1 MGDALLV
8 RQIQSGQLHAFTE
21 LVGKYQDRI
30 FNTCWRICGHQ
41 EDARDLTQEVFLK
54 ALESIDGFRGKSA
67 FYTWIYRI
75 AVNMSL
81 SHKRRARTRGTLS
94 LSIDNNDDSQAAD
107 LLEMMGDPDA
117 VDPAQ
122 ESESRETNQRVAAAL
137 LELDGEHR
145 CVLVLRDV
153 EGLAYQDIADVL
165 ELAVGTVKSRIF
177 RARLAL
183 RKLMEGAP
191 RRETA

>member
-94 LSIDNNDDSQAAD
+94 LSIDDDSQAAD
-107 LLEMMGDPDA
+107 LLEMMADPDA